1 MGRRIPAVRAEG
13 NKMSPRDVSI
23 CRMGPHRWQIGAS
36 MHNKIRNVRRAL
48 VVTAAFRRISLETDV
63 GSAHTASAMSAS
75 LSCASSMSWMILRSL

>member
-1 MGRRIPAVRAEG
+1 
-13 NKMSPRDVSI
+13 
-23 CRMGPHRWQIGAS
+23 